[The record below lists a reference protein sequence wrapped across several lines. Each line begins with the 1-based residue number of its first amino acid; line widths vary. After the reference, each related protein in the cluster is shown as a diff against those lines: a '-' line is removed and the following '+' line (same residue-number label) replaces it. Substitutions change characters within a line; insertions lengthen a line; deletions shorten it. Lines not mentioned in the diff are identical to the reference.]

1 CCKAMITLGGTP
13 VLLQQYEELK
23 QEHLQSKTIKIDP
36 SVTGTHGENLPW
48 FWTMNT
54 DLKAGNW
61 MLECEFTHVKFHWAK
76 ANINRCTEE
85 VELLKMEMQWTANFF
100 QHHSDKWQQFSAEAE
115 AKEDVGRACF
125 AKKQAKTWGT
135 LHEQVITSI
144 HRFHLA

>member
-1 CCKAMITLGGTP
+1 RY
-13 VLLQQYEELK
+13 QELK
-23 QEHLQSKTIKIDP
+23 QEHIQSKTIKIDP

-61 MLECEFTHVKFHWAK
+61 MSEFLRAKLHRAK
-76 ANINRCTEE
+76 ANVDHCTKE
-85 VELLKMEMQWTANFF
+85 VELLKMEMRWSANFF
-100 QHHSDKWQQFSAEAE
+100 QHHSNKWQQITAEAE

-135 LHEQVITSI
+135 LHEQVITLI
-144 HRFHLA
+144 HHFCLA